1 MLDTQHIA
9 QLPDYRSP
17 VFPPLSTCWWLSS
30 ERPRIWYLMSA
41 IPSAQR
47 TMWHHVNFAECLLSN
62 LFINSFTENIW
73 LLHVILPGIAVIS
86 KDMSHLR
93 TTKVV
98 SKAALTLFSR
108 PVSTHFKELPTDFF
122 TRVDLFLNQPSR
134 QRHWDHTWLA
144 QRRNFVITV
153 ENIEIVLV
161 LTLVTMLVT

>member
-1 MLDTQHIA
+1 M
-9 QLPDYRSP
+9 
-17 VFPPLSTCWWLSS
+17 WLF
-30 ERPRIWYLMSA
+30 R
-41 IPSAQR
+41 
-47 TMWHHVNFAECLLSN
+47 
-62 LFINSFTENIW
+62 
-73 LLHVILPGIAVIS
+73 VILPGVAVIS
-86 KDMSHLR
+86 KDVSHLR